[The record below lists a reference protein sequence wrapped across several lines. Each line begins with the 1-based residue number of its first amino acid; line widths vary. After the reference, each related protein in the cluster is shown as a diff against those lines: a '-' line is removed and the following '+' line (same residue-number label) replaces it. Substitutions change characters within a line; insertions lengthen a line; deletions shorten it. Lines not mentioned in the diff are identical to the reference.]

1 MSAAAVD
8 VAAAAEDQPMPPAE
22 PTWAERAL
30 LERLTRA
37 IDAGNADR
45 KELLELMRTH
55 EKNAGERHAATL
67 AALGK
72 VDEGI
77 DVVAKAADAEAKK
90 PGLFAQISAF
100 LDTMPVVKSAM
111 ANALV
116 GIILA
121 GGGYV
126 VFRLT
131 GTPPTPTP
139 IQVAPVTVTAA
150 PSSASTSATSV
161 EAP

>member
-1 MSAAAVD
+1 
-8 VAAAAEDQPMPPAE
+8 MPPPE

-30 LERLTRA
+30 LERLTKS
-37 IDAGNADR
+37 IDAGNTDR
-45 KELLELMRTH
+45 RELIELMRGH

-72 VDEGI
+72 VDAGI
-77 DVVAKAADAEAKK
+77 DEVAQAAHEEAKK
-90 PGLFAQISAF
+90 PGLFTQAAAF
-100 LDTMPVVKSAM
+100 LDTMPVVKSAI

-126 VFRLT
+126 AFRLT
-131 GTPPTPTP
+131 GTPSTPTP
-139 IQVAPVTVTAA
+139 VQVAQPITVTAA
-150 PSSASTSATSV
+150 STDDGPTDP